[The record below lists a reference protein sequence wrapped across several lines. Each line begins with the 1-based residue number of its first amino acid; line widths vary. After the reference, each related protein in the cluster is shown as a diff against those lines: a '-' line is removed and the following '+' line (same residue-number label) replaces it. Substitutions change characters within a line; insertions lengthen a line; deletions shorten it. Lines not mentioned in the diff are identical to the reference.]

1 MIIVR
6 RIHKWIGLILG
17 FQLALWMLS
26 GLGMAVLPHDLVSG
40 DHRRAEHGALPPV
53 QLSDRQVQDTA
64 PVERSDIHQIRLK
77 TLNGRAVLETVSAD
91 GASLTDAVT
100 GDPIT
105 IDETLALD
113 VARNDYAGPGAVTE
127 IAYVSTPGLET
138 RTHAAP
144 AWRINFDDPEHTS
157 IYVSATNGQ
166 IQERRNHYWRTFDIF
181 WMLHIMDYQN
191 RSNFNHPIIVIS
203 ALLAVWMGLS
213 GIVLWWDSFRRHD
226 FNLLGKWR
234 NRKNSY
240 TLSVTDSE
248 GGAIKAVGVTPL
260 QTLYAAMDANG
271 YPLPSSCGGG
281 GTCGLCRVKISP
293 AASVLPADRRQ
304 IPESEIEAGYRLA
317 CQHPVSTDLS
327 VTLPHG
333 LLDAQTLT
341 GRIVSSTFMSPD
353 LCELRIILPEM
364 LAFRAGS
371 YLQVEIPPFESHL
384 DKLDLPECVR
394 ALWHASG
401 TAVHFGTD
409 TPVYRT
415 YSLANSPGELGND
428 ILLNVRLALARPDT
442 SGVPAGIGSAF
453 LSTLTPGDPIT
464 LKGPFGNF
472 HVKDVDD
479 EIIFIGGGAGIA
491 PIRSMIRH
499 QLSGR
504 GRTSKISFWYGARTP
519 ADIVYRDEF
528 AQLAETHRNFSWH
541 VALSHLDKDDT
552 LSGERGLIHEIV
564 RDQYLASHPDIGRCR
579 FYVCGPPPM
588 LEAVLKLLDAL
599 GVPEERIAFDDFGS

>member
-17 FQLALWMLS
+17 LQLALWMLS

-53 QLSDRQVQDTA
+53 QLSSLEIRDPT
-64 PVERSDIHQIRLK
+64 PVERSNIHEIRLNI
-77 TLNGRAVLETVSAD
+77 LNGRAVLETVSTD
-91 GASLTDAVT
+91 GASLSDAVT
-100 GDPIT
+100 GYPIA
-105 IDETLALD
+105 IDETLAME
-113 VARNDYAGPGAVTE
+113 VALNDYSGPGAVTE
-127 IAYVSTPGLET
+127 MAYVSIPKLET
-138 RTHAAP
+138 RSHAAP
-144 AWRINFDDPEHTS
+144 AWRVSFDDPEHTS

-166 IQERRNHYWRTFDIF
+166 IQERRNNYWRTFDIF

-203 ALLAVWMGLS
+203 AILAVWMGLS
-213 GIVLWWDSFRRHD
+213 GIVLWRDSLRRHD
-226 FNLLGKWR
+226 FNLIGKWR
-234 NRKNSY
+234 NRNNSH
-240 TLSVTDSE
+240 TLSVTDSD
-248 GGAIKAVGVTPL
+248 GGAIKAVRATPL

-293 AASVLPADRRQ
+293 ETTVLPADRRQ
-304 IPESEIEAGYRLA
+304 IPESEIQAGYRLA
-317 CQHPVSTDLS
+317 CQHPVSTDLC

-333 LLDAQTLT
+333 LLDAQTFT
-341 GRIVSSTFMSPD
+341 GKIVSSTFISPD
-353 LCELRIILPEM
+353 LCELRITLPEM

-371 YLQVEIPPFESHL
+371 YLQVKIPPFESHL
-384 DKLDLPECVR
+384 DKLDLPEFVR
-394 ALWHASG
+394 ERWHASG
-401 TAVHFGTD
+401 TAEHFGTD
-409 TPVYRT
+409 RTVYRT

-428 ILLNVRLALARPDT
+428 IMLNVRLALARPDT
-442 SGVPAGIGSAF
+442 SGVPVGIGSAF
-453 LSTLTPGDPIT
+453 LSTLTLGDSIT
-464 LKGPFGNF
+464 LKGPFGDF
-472 HVKDVDD
+472 HVKDADD

-491 PIRSMIRH
+491 PIRSMIQD
-499 QLSGR
+499 QLSVR

-519 ADIVYRDEF
+519 EDIVYSDEF
-528 AQLAETHRNFSWH
+528 AQLADTYRNFSWH

-552 LSGERGLIHEIV
+552 WSGERGLIHEFV

-588 LEAVLKLLDAL
+588 LEAVLKSLAAL
-599 GVPEERIAFDDFGS
+599 GVPEDRIAFDDFGS